1 MKIATTTGDF
11 ARILNTDEER
21 IRALHEAGFR
31 YIDLSMYSIPET
43 NRVYGGNDW
52 KDKAADLRRLA
63 DELGMKFVQAH
74 SPGGN
79 PLDRG
84 EKLDDFFRAAVRSIE
99 VCGELGIRN
108 TVLHAGW
115 AEGISKDEWQRENLE
130 FLKLLFP
137 TMEKYGV
144 NVLIE
149 NSTKSN
155 MGDRYYVNSGRE
167 LRDFIEYVNHP
178 LVHACWDTG
187 HANCEGSQYDEI
199 LALGEHLYAI
209 HYNDNHGQRDEH
221 LMPYLG
227 TLNHDEVISALI
239 DVKYKGYFTLEAT
252 NSVVTQNTWPWKAR
266 KFKENTRLA
275 EPPMELIRSLEKTMY
290 EVSRHMLTEYG
301 IYED

>member
-11 ARILNTDEER
+11 GKYLTTNAER
-21 IRALHEAGFR
+21 IRELHLAGFR

-43 NRVYGGNDW
+43 NRTFGGENF
-52 KDKAADLRRLA
+52 REETERLKKLA
-63 DELGMKFVQAH
+63 EELGMKFVQAH

-79 PLDRG
+79 PLDKG
-84 EKLDDFFRAAVRSIE
+84 EGYEAFLSAAIRSIE
-99 VCGELGIRN
+99 VCGELGIKN

-115 AEGISKDEWQRENLE
+115 KDGIGKDEWQRENLE

-137 TMEKYGV
+137 TLERLGV
-144 NVLIE
+144 NLLIE
-149 NSTKSN
+149 NSTKAN

-187 HANCEGSQYDEI
+187 HANCEGAQYDEI
-199 LALGEHLYAI
+199 LTLGEHLYAI
-209 HYNDNHGQRDEH
+209 HYNDNHGNKDEH

-239 DVKYKGYFTLEAT
+239 DVGYKGYFTLEAT
-252 NSVVTQNTWPWKAR
+252 NSLITPSSWPFKAR
-266 KFKENTRLA
+266 KYKKSTRLA
-275 EPPMELIRSLEKTMY
+275 EPPTALRRNIEKTMY
-290 EVSRHMLTEYG
+290 EVAKYMLTEYG
-301 IYED
+301 IFEE